1 MVAIAY
7 TDITDITP
15 PGPRP
20 ARAPKRRQAQPAGD
34 PLVDGAT
41 RLLSGPLHQ
50 LYAVLWR
57 TGLLTVDN

>member
-15 PGPRP
+15 PAPRP
-20 ARAPKRRQAQPAGD
+20 VHAPKRQRQPAGD
-34 PLVDGAT
+34 PLVDATT
-41 RLLSGPLHQ
+41 RLLSVPLRQ

-57 TGLLTVDN
+57 AGVLVVDN